1 MTTHTHI
8 DDYLDVSPE
17 DVPEAVTLT
26 DGVYD
31 LLIGQWRRDK
41 VGDEQKSKVT
51 IVLKPSAIV
60 DSEIDEDEF
69 AFAENVRL
77 EFWLTEKALASKA
90 THISM
95 TSWMTKYL
103 GLPESGISLRDLLE
117 MTLGL
122 PARAR
127 IVKVMGGKEKDIPQA
142 EVARF
147 LKVEDD

>member
-1 MTTHTHI
+1 MTTQI
-8 DDYLDVSPE
+8 DDYLDVTPE
-17 DVPEAVTLT
+17 DVPEAVVLT

-31 LLIGQWRRDK
+31 LTIGPWRRDK

-51 IVLKPSAIV
+51 IVLKPTAIV
-60 DSEIDEDEF
+60 DSELDEEEF
-69 AFAENVRL
+69 VFAENVRQ

-90 THISM
+90 PHISM
-95 TSWMTKYL
+95 TSFLVKTL
-103 GLPESGISLRDLLE
+103 GLPEEGITLRDMLE

-122 PARAR
+122 PVRAR

-147 LKVEDD
+147 LKVDDD

>member
-1 MTTHTHI
+1 MTTTHI

-17 DVPEAVTLT
+17 DVPEAVVLT

-31 LLIGQWRRDK
+31 LTIGPWRRDL

-51 IVLKPSAIV
+51 IVLKPTAVV
-60 DSEIDEDEF
+60 DSELSEDEF
-69 AFAENVRL
+69 TFAENVRQ

-90 THISM
+90 PHISM
-95 TSWMTKYL
+95 TSFLTKTL
-103 GLPESGISLRDLLE
+103 GLPESGVTNRDLLE

-122 PARAR
+122 PVRAR
-127 IVKVMGGKEKDIPQA
+127 IVKVMGGRERDIPQA

-147 LKVEDD
+147 LKVED